1 MDQTKA
7 MRNKAEF
14 RGAEAAGRPA
24 RTQAERRAV
33 LAGLLAI
40 AAAMIPA
47 ALGYAQGQTA
57 QQAATSEQTAGA
69 KPADPSQQTTPVE
82 AAKGAPAAQNPPIK
96 VNANLV
102 TVFATVKDKHGKI
115 VANLT
120 KDQFAISEDG
130 RPQTISYFV
139 ADTDVALTLGLL
151 VDTSM
156 SQRNVLGQERE
167 ASQKFLD
174 DMLRVDRDKAFV
186 IHFDRE
192 VELLQDLTASKE
204 KLQKALNELN
214 TPEFSRTRGDDEGDA
229 ASFAPAQYGHHEG
242 GGTLLY
248 DAVYLAS
255 NDLMKNQKGR
265 KAVIVLS
272 DGVDRG
278 SKESLEEAV
287 DAAQR
292 ADTEIYSILFS
303 SHEDEGYGNHD
314 GWGHGGWGHGG
325 GMGGPGGQW
334 PGGGGGRYPQEPRA
348 DGKKVLQRLSSATGG
363 EMFQVS
369 KKMSVDDIYAKIA
382 EQLRNQYSLGYVPD
396 RAEPGAGFHR
406 ITVTTKDKDLVVQA
420 REGYYSEK

>member
-1 MDQTKA
+1 MSRSKSTK
-7 MRNKAEF
+7 RNREF
-14 RGAEAAGRPA
+14 EGAEGATTPGRRRAAK
-24 RTQAERRAV
+24 RAV
-33 LAGLLAI
+33 LAGLAAI
-40 AAAMIPA
+40 AAAVIPA
-47 ALGYAQGQTA
+47 ALGHAQEQAAQRVSATQQATPAAQATTA
-57 QQAATSEQTAGA
+57 Q
-69 KPADPSQQTTPVE
+69 P
-82 AAKGAPAAQNPPIK
+82 AAKGAATAAQNPPIK

-102 TVFATVKDKHGKI
+102 TVFATVKDKHGKV

-120 KDQFAISEDG
+120 KDDFAISEDG

-139 ADTDVALTLGLL
+139 ADTDVPLTLGLL

-204 KLQKALNELN
+204 KLEKALNDLN
-214 TPEFSRTRGDDEGDA
+214 TPEFSSTRGGDGGSA
-229 ASFAPAQYGHHEG
+229 ASYEPPQYGHHEG

-265 KAVIVLS
+265 KAVVVLS

-278 SKESLEEAV
+278 SKMSLEEAV
-287 DAAQR
+287 DAAQH

-303 SHEDEGYGNHD
+303 GHEDEGYGNHG

-334 PGGGGGRYPQEPRA
+334 PGGGRDSREPRP

-363 EMFQVS
+363 EMFEVS

-396 RAEPGAGFHR
+396 RAEPGAGFHK
-406 ITVTTKDKDLVVQA
+406 IAVTTKDKDLRVQA